1 LDSDDDWMLKVIC
14 GVHNH
19 PAAKHFEG
27 HSYAARLSNEENS
40 VLVDMSKNMVKPK
53 DILVTLK
60 NRDSSNV
67 STLRTIYNARQKYKV
82 TEMAGR
88 SQMQQ
93 LLSKL
98 SEHNYIEFHR
108 SCNNNDSVKDLFWA
122 SPLSIDLLHAFPHVL
137 LMDCT
142 YKTNRY
148 RLPLLEIV
156 GVTSTNMT
164 FSVASAYL
172 YSERE
177 EHYVWALDKL
187 KSLMDENAQPKVI
200 VSDRELSL
208 MNAIDKVFSSTRNF
222 LCRWHISRNI
232 FGEVQEY
239 VCNN

>member
-1 LDSDDDWMLKVIC
+1 
-14 GVHNH
+14 
-19 PAAKHFEG
+19 
-27 HSYAARLSNEENS
+27 
-40 VLVDMSKNMVKPK
+40 MVNPK

-67 STLRTIYNARQKYKV
+67 STLRTILNAHQKYKA
-82 TEMAGR
+82 TEMAGK

-98 SEHNYIEFHR
+98 SEHNYIKFHR
-108 SCNNNDSVKDLFWA
+108 SCNNTDSVKDLFWA

-137 LMDCT
+137 LMDCA

-208 MNAIDKVFSSTRNF
+208 IKAIDKVFSTT
-222 LCRWHISRNI
+222 
-232 FGEVQEY
+232 
-239 VCNN
+239 